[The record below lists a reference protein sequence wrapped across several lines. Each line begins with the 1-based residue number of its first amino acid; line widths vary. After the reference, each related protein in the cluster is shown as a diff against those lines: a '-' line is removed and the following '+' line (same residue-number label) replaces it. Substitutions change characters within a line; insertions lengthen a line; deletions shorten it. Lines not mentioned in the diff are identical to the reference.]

1 METGI
6 KVSEDISDEY
16 NKGQGA
22 GLNLFFGYG
31 VFNFKICKVST
42 KKPLIFQKLGR
53 KLFRKFQ
60 RKLQTL

>member
-22 GLNLFFGYG
+22 GLNLFFWLWG
-31 VFNFKICKVST
+31 I
-42 KKPLIFQKLGR
+42 
-53 KLFRKFQ
+53 
-60 RKLQTL
+60 